1 VGRLLVLL
9 TCLECAT
16 TYSRAEAV
24 PQLARGLSVVV
35 VVVLVVR
42 CIEHS

>member
-1 VGRLLVLL
+1 MGRLLVLL

-35 VVVLVVR
+35 VLVVR